1 MDFSFTYNNTVRV
14 CPKNIN
20 NVSLELKI
28 DKLKKKK
35 LHRSYTICRIAK

>member
-1 MDFSFTYNNTVRV
+1 MNFLFTYNNTVRV

-28 DKLKKKK
+28 DKIFKIKNFTEVI
-35 LHRSYTICRIAK
+35 RYVE